1 MNDRTIQPAPI
12 VADQEAGVKHARIL
26 PNAHFRTLWPR
37 PFFGQP
43 VRAIEHDFPAW

>member
-26 PNAHFRTLWPR
+26 AERSFPDIVAASLLR
-37 PFFGQP
+37 PTRQSN
-43 VRAIEHDFPAW
+43 RA